1 MNEGKTE
8 IRLQFKSQAG
18 FFGEH
23 AEGFRNEFVI
33 QLKPKNSMY
42 MKLVVKKPGLEMD
55 AITAELNLS
64 YNSRC
69 AYPAAACAML
79 PHRPFFLSGT
89 HCCNRQHEH
98 LALCDTCAIA
108 PALCRS

>member
-69 AYPAAACAML
+69 A
-79 PHRPFFLSGT
+79 
-89 HCCNRQHEH
+89 
-98 LALCDTCAIA
+98 
-108 PALCRS
+108 PALLPVAADCCFCLMQDPRTDGTERRLCVRVQAARRLQ

>member
-1 MNEGKTE
+1 MNESKTDV
-8 IRLQFKSQAG
+8 RLQFKSQAG

-33 QLKPKNSMY
+33 QLKPKNNMY

-64 YNSRC
+64 YTSRC
-69 AYPAAACAML
+69 AW
-79 PHRPFFLSGT
+79 
-89 HCCNRQHEH
+89 
-98 LALCDTCAIA
+98 
-108 PALCRS
+108 